1 MFDMSISPD
10 FFLEKVTSCPARPED
25 LRAFNKL
32 IRNIH
37 PIHSREAEVC
47 KLKEIVAPQSPEC
60 YISAPLTTPILLHQ
74 SEIRRLLLYEHM
86 TIWYTRDI

>member
-1 MFDMSISPD
+1 MNISPD

-32 IRNIH
+32 IRYIH

-60 YISAPLTTPILLHQ
+60 YISTPLINPILLHQ
-74 SEIRRLLLYEHM
+74 SEIEQLLSYEHV
-86 TIWYTRDI
+86 TIAYTRGI